1 MAEQFLSQDE
11 VDALL
16 EGVTG
21 ESQKPDRGEPAGGIR
36 TYDLASQE
44 RIVRGRMPTLE
55 IVNERFARNLRVG
68 LFNFMRRS
76 PEMSVGPVRVIKYS
90 QFLRDIVVPTNI
102 NIVSVA
108 PLRGSA
114 LFIFDPNLVFCV
126 IDNLFGGSGKL
137 HMRIEGRDFS
147 PTEQRIIQR
156 LMEVTLEQYTK
167 AWGAL
172 FRFNFQY
179 QRSEMHT
186 QFANIA
192 SPSEIVVATTFNIEI
207 GDSGGEMHI
216 CFPYASL
223 EPIRDVLYSSVQ
235 GDGHEPDRRW
245 VKQLTQQVQAADVEL
260 VAELAQARITIGELL
275 KLRVGDFIPLPLKEI
290 VPAKIDGVPVM
301 ECRFGAVNGHTA
313 IRIERLLKYSHFSD
327 GAALGGYEP

>member
-21 ESQKPDRGEPAGGIR
+21 ESQKLDRDEPAGGIR
-36 TYDLASQE
+36 AYDLASQE

-126 IDNLFGGSGKL
+126 IDNLFGGTGKL

-156 LMEVTLEQYTK
+156 LLEVTLDQYTK

-207 GDSGGEMHI
+207 GDSGGEIHI

-235 GDGHEPDRRW
+235 GDGQEPDRRW
-245 VKQLTQQVQAADVEL
+245 VTQLTQQVQAADVEL
-260 VAELAQARITIGELL
+260 VAELAQAQITIGELL

-313 IRIERLLKYSHFSD
+313 IRIERLLKYSRFSD
-327 GAALGGYEP
+327 GAALGDYES

>member
-21 ESQKPDRGEPAGGIR
+21 ESQKLDRDEPTGGIR

-126 IDNLFGGSGKL
+126 IDNLFGGTGKL

-156 LMEVTLEQYTK
+156 LLEVTLDQYTK

-207 GDSGGEMHI
+207 GDSGGEIHI

-235 GDGHEPDRRW
+235 GDGQEPDRRW
-245 VKQLTQQVQAADVEL
+245 VTQLTQQVQAADVEL
-260 VAELAQARITIGELL
+260 VAELAQAQITIGELL

-313 IRIERLLKYSHFSD
+313 IRVERLLKYSRFGD
-327 GAALGGYEP
+327 GAPLGRNES